1 MLTKVDLSFN
11 FLHGIPHMVSEEELK
26 FLFYLVKNKYTTS
39 GIIADLGCRFGATT
53 LVIVKA
59 LNLVKAKQKLIACD
73 TFQWDE
79 ECETQLKDHPDK
91 EYFKTNGYLALFMNN
106 LWEFIEDIEIIVD
119 IRNSNIQ
126 TPVEFLI
133 VDVMKSE
140 ETAQLVLEK
149 YYKALIPG
157 KSFVYQQDFDHYLT
171 PWVQVISYLHRNY
184 FNIYKDIKNGGG
196 IWFFYKKTIP
206 DELLRFQFNNI
217 PENDIDNAFSWALK
231 ISNKKKHKGIAAAHV
246 MSYIYRKE
254 KNKAFDL
261 WCWYLYQGYELS
273 GEFVDLQSRLEEIK

>member
-1 MLTKVDLSFN
+1 MSKKVDFSFS
-11 FLHGIPHMVSEEELK
+11 FLQGIPHMVSDEELK
-26 FLFYLVKNKYTTS
+26 FLFYLVKNKYTGT

-53 LVIVKA
+53 LVIFEA
-59 LNLVKAKQKLIACD
+59 LKLVKAKQKLIACD
-73 TFQWDE
+73 TFRWDE
-79 ECETQLKDHPDK
+79 ECETQLKDHPYK
-91 EYFKTNGYLALFMNN
+91 EYFKNNGYLALFRNN
-106 LWEFIEDIEIIVD
+106 LSEFIEDIEIIVD

-126 TPVEFLI
+126 TSVEFLI

-140 ETAQLVLEK
+140 EAAQLVLEK
-149 YYKALIPG
+149 YYRALIPG

-184 FNIYKDIKNGGG
+184 FIVYNDIKNGGG

-206 DELLRFQFNNI
+206 DELLRIHFQTI
-217 PENDIDNAFSWALK
+217 PKNVIDNAFRWALK

-246 MSYIYRKE
+246 MAYIYRKD

-261 WCWYLYQGYELS
+261 WCRYLFQGYELS
-273 GEFVDLQSRLEEIK
+273 GEFVDLQRRLEEIK